1 MRITS
6 LKKKTTIYISNSRSS
21 SLLLPYKQLFITL
34 VQALELENS
43 RQLQGGTNQLCEK
56 SNCILVQTFGCGA
69 RFQPPGQNVVQ
80 ESLQKRDG
88 RTSETF
94 IQILSKER
102 VLSYLEPP
110 FWSGTDMSQT
120 GSLLTLCESVE
131 ALGFSPLHW
140 IPDDPMLSHGIRCQ
154 GPRAEKP
161 RAVRVGG
168 VNTRPTTMLTPCR
181 SSQGD
186 SPDAQCGRQPS
197 PNIIPGLCFP
207 GRLPSPGLC
216 LDLWE
221 TSVK

>member
-6 LKKKTTIYISNSRSS
+6 LKKIKTTHISNSRSS
-21 SLLLPYKQLFITL
+21 SLLLSYKQLFITL

-56 SNCILVQTFGCGA
+56 SNCILVQTVGCGA
-69 RFQPPGQNVVQ
+69 GFQPPGENVVQ
-80 ESLQKRDG
+80 ESLQKRDR

-94 IQILSKER
+94 IQILSKGR

-110 FWSGTDMSQT
+110 FWSGTDMSHT

-131 ALGFSPLHW
+131 ALGFSLPHW
-140 IPDDPMLSHGIRCQ
+140 ILGDPMLSHGIRCK

-168 VNTRPTTMLTPCR
+168 VKTNH
-181 SSQGD
+181 
-186 SPDAQCGRQPS
+186 DAHSLQIQPEGQ
-197 PNIIPGLCFP
+197 P
-207 GRLPSPGLC
+207 
-216 LDLWE
+216 
-221 TSVK
+221 